1 MNKIQDALAVIWSL
15 ILSIRVA
22 DVVDMALIAFL
33 VYRVMRFAQR
43 TNMGRLVRGVIMVI
57 IALWLSNV
65 LELGMISFLLGKT
78 VEIGLLAIIVL
89 FQPEMR
95 HLLEQVGAGGKFNR
109 LFSKQIYDKDMENAV
124 VQTVLACESMAK
136 ERTGALIIFERNIRL
151 DEPIKTGT
159 MVNADV
165 SSELLKA
172 LFYHNAPLHDG
183 AVIIRG
189 GRVAAAACMLPLSNN
204 QNLSR
209 DLGMRHRAGIGMSEN
224 SDAVVVI
231 VSEETGG
238 ISVAVGG
245 MLKRHLTV
253 DTFELLLRS
262 ELLPSAE
269 KKKKKGFW
277 ARKGRVKKGD

>member
-1 MNKIQDALAVIWSL
+1 MEGIQEALSVFWSMVMG
-15 ILSIRVA
+15 IRIA
-22 DVVDMALIAFL
+22 DVVDIALISFL

-43 TNMGRLVRGVIMVI
+43 TNTGRLVRGVIMII
-57 IALWLSNV
+57 IAMWLSNI
-65 LELGMISFLLGKT
+65 LDLSMISFLLGKT
-78 VEIGLLAIIVL
+78 MEIGLLAIIVL
-89 FQPEMR
+89 FQPEVR

-109 LFSKQIYDKDMENAV
+109 LFSKQVYNKEMEAAV

-159 MVNADV
+159 LVNADV

-189 GRVAAAACMLPLSNN
+189 GRIAAAACMLPLSNN

-245 MLKRHLTV
+245 MLKRHLSV

-262 ELLPSAE
+262 ELLPSDD
-269 KKKKKGFW
+269 KKKKKRFW
-277 ARKGRVKKGD
+277 ERKGRVKKDV